1 MRKGLSIRQRRRLA
15 RLDQSLADDVV
26 LTQLVRLFAV
36 PTSGYRPRRSLRP
49 FLWPGLIALAGIA
62 AIVVG
67 AVFASILGVG
77 AAVAVVVGGT
87 AVTAGFAVLLT
98 TATSNRP
105 VRVGHPRGG
114 RVT

>member
-1 MRKGLSIRQRRRLA
+1 MSKGLSIRQRRRLA
-15 RLDQSLADDVV
+15 CLDQSLAGDVV

-36 PTSGYRPRRSLRP
+36 PTAGCRPRRALRP
-49 FLWPGLIALAGIA
+49 FLWPSLVALAGIA

-67 AVFASILGVG
+67 AAFASALGVG

-98 TATSNRP
+98 TATGKRP
-105 VRVGHPRGG
+105 VRVGFPRGG
-114 RVT
+114 RVI